1 MRALTYGGLALFAF
15 IFATASVGSAQQTIR
30 GCETKPRT
38 GCAGGDLSG
47 QNLLKAKLAGADLS
61 NANLSGADLRGADLY
76 RADLSGA
83 DLSNANLSNAIL
95 NLVRAGTDSR
105 SPSP

>member
-1 MRALTYGGLALFAF
+1 MRTLMYGGLILSAF
-15 IFATASVGSAQQTIR
+15 IIFSASDGSAQQTIR
-30 GCETKPRT
+30 GCEIKPRT